1 MIKINTNVCASI
13 TDDNLE
19 DIIKTV
25 NKIKNEDI
33 DYIELR
39 LDLIEDVDSAL
50 AKELIGQIK
59 HLTDKRV
66 ILTNRTKLEG
76 GFFEGSEAERIQILV
91 DNAGLVDIV
100 DVELFT
106 DKQLRQRVIDAS
118 NKTIISYH
126 NFSQTL
132 DIDALQKIIDEA
144 SKIGDI
150 SKIAVKP
157 NSLEDTY
164 VVLKLLMDNDDLVAI
179 SMDNIGS
186 YTRIISP
193 ILGSPITYASVGESS
208 APGQLDIERTISMI
222 KELKQ
227 D

>member
-39 LDLIEDVDSAL
+39 LDLIDGVDSTL

-106 DKQLRQRVIDAS
+106 DKKLRQSVIDAS
-118 NKTIISYH
+118 DKTIVSYH
-126 NFSQTL
+126 NFSQTPDL
-132 DIDALQKIIDEA
+132 DGLQKIVDEA

-150 SKIAVKP
+150 AKIAVKP

-164 VVLKLLMDNDDLVAI
+164 VVLKLLMDNDNLVAI

-222 KELKQ
+222 KELKH

>member
-1 MIKINTNVCASI
+1 MIKINTNICASI
-13 TDDNLE
+13 TDNNLD

-25 NKIKNEDI
+25 NKIKDKQI

-39 LDLIEDVDSAL
+39 LDLIENIDSTL
-50 AKELIGQIK
+50 AKELIGQVK
-59 HLTDKRV
+59 HITDKKI

-76 GFFEGSEAERIQILV
+76 GFFSGSEEKRIQILV
-91 DNAGLVDIV
+91 DNAGLVDFV

-106 DKQLRQRVIDAS
+106 DNNLRQKVIDAA
-118 NKTIISYH
+118 NKSIISYH

-132 DIDALQKIIDEA
+132 DIESLQKIINQAFEL
-144 SKIGDI
+144 GDI
-150 SKIAVKP
+150 AKIAVKP
-157 NSLEDTY
+157 NSIDDTY
-164 VVLKLLMDNDDLVAI
+164 IIIRLLLENESLVAI
-179 SMDNIGS
+179 SMDDCGS

-208 APGQLDIERTISMI
+208 APGQLDVDKTISMI
-222 KELKQ
+222 KELKH